1 VLLTLPAPQQRALAE
16 LAVAQGLSVRDVEE
30 RARRL
35 AGASGA
41 SKPGGA
47 KRAAAAEASADWRRM
62 EEVLSDQ
69 LGLVVALKPK
79 GAGGELRVQFNSPEE
94 FEGLLQRLVPANTE
108 GF

>member
-1 VLLTLPAPQQRALAE
+1 
-16 LAVAQGLSVRDVEE
+16 
-30 RARRL
+30 
-35 AGASGA
+35 
-41 SKPGGA
+41 
-47 KRAAAAEASADWRRM
+47 M

-69 LGLVVALKPK
+69 LGLVVDLKPK